1 MGELTVEISSDGT
14 PSYPRGNTV
23 YPNDTVTFQLV
34 GSASGEVDV
43 TFDPTNCC
51 FTSSEP
57 LSLDS
62 SSLTASQQQKT
73 VSGDARAK
81 QYLFWT
87 NPPEQEDSR
96 EPRPPPHWESKT
108 GTLDVSTDPPPP
120 PKE

>member
-1 MGELTVEISSDGT
+1 MGDLTIEISSDGT

-34 GSASGEVDV
+34 GASGVVDV
-43 TFDPTNCC
+43 TFDPTSCC
-51 FTSSEP
+51 FTSSDP
-57 LSLDS
+57 LALDS
-62 SSLTASQQQKT
+62 GSLAASQQQKT

-87 NPPEQEDSR
+87 NPPGQDSR
-96 EPRPPPHWESKT
+96 AFRPPPHWETKT